1 MVLLR
6 RMPKPCSYDPSPY
19 FWVQGAGLKVGQCT
33 PSRSLLVEAPNWLKS
48 SCCRYPAALYKAPV
62 VEGLSLGAMD
72 MSGANAIAYAP
83 AANCEDEA
91 EPIKDPNIGAFIA
104 RATIGA

>member
-1 MVLLR
+1 MLKLLI
-6 RMPKPCSYDPSPY
+6 
-19 FWVQGAGLKVGQCT
+19 G
-33 PSRSLLVEAPNWLKS
+33 SR
-48 SCCRYPAALYKAPV
+48 AAVAD
-62 VEGLSLGAMD
+62 AMD

-91 EPIKDPNIGAFIA
+91 KPIKDPNIGAFIA